1 MQDNALK
8 GARYAMRLVK
18 VVGAVFAMA
27 ILFVVFAI
35 LMSLSS
41 VIYTQP
47 LSAKTKI
54 TIRALRDPEPDKI
67 KLEITY
73 HYPPAIGMY
82 AVSEQSV
89 ARPSS
94 PMNFSHVADQASGLQ
109 CIYDNN
115 DLGFLLL
122 FDSSTEDLWISAG
135 PSGGRHGTSR
145 DWWQKQLNLL
155 RRKHPMIPYKLLP
168 DHGN

>member
-1 MQDNALK
+1 
-8 GARYAMRLVK
+8 MRLVQ
-18 VVGAVFAMA
+18 VVGAVFAMV
-27 ILFVVFAI
+27 ILFVIYAI
-35 LMSLSS
+35 LTVLAST
-41 VIYTQP
+41 VYTHP

-54 TIRALRDPEPDKI
+54 TIRALRDSEPDKI

-89 ARPSS
+89 DRPSS
-94 PMNFSHVADQASGLQ
+94 SMNFSHVADQASGLH

-122 FDSSTEDLWISAG
+122 FDSSTEDLWISAN
-135 PSGGRHGTSR
+135 PAGGRNGTSC